1 MKKKYPD
8 YRGEEIDA
16 DSLYKKLSDDDKRIV
31 EDFMRLGCNSSGIL
45 KKQDI
50 RRSILQFLDILEKPI
65 YSINL
70 RDLQEYL
77 VMLKESGKQR
87 WTIIGIKAH
96 TKRFLRFKF
105 REWSERFN
113 NFIDYNQIRMPIK
126 QLDPETLPT
135 DKELEM
141 LLRTCKTLRDKAML
155 TMIIELGCRPQ
166 ELRDLRWR
174 DIKYRD
180 DGIADVHLYSSKTK
194 RGRKFPI
201 KESVVH
207 LKRWEQEYCFP
218 NKTNSDLLFPS
229 PFNRDKPISRGTL
242 SMWLNRL
249 SKRAGITKK
258 IFPYLMRHKKAT
270 ELYTKIGDVAS
281 KALGH
286 SPKMKDVYL
295 HNSDDEVGQALLSKV
310 YHVEELTPQEKSKVK
325 ELEYKINVMQNKMD
339 FWNRIFSLSANNKI
353 SVTKDGVVV
362 DNMKKGKKHFT
373 ATFREVRNK
382 SV

>member
-174 DIKYRD
+174 DI
-180 DGIADVHLYSSKTK
+180 
-194 RGRKFPI
+194 
-201 KESVVH
+201 
-207 LKRWEQEYCFP
+207 
-218 NKTNSDLLFPS
+218 N
-229 PFNRDKPISRGTL
+229 
-242 SMWLNRL
+242 
-249 SKRAGITKK
+249 
-258 IFPYLMRHKKAT
+258 
-270 ELYTKIGDVAS
+270 
-281 KALGH
+281 
-286 SPKMKDVYL
+286 
-295 HNSDDEVGQALLSKV
+295 
-310 YHVEELTPQEKSKVK
+310 
-325 ELEYKINVMQNKMD
+325 
-339 FWNRIFSLSANNKI
+339 
-353 SVTKDGVVV
+353 
-362 DNMKKGKKHFT
+362 
-373 ATFREVRNK
+373 
-382 SV
+382 